1 MTGLEI
7 TNEENGSPGAAMEN
21 EFSPGGK
28 PAPATAYSYLR
39 LSSKRQANTEDSKTY
54 RDGFRRQI
62 ALRDEYLARNPHLT
76 LDTRLVLHDIGV
88 SGYTGANVARG
99 GGGKL
104 AAFLAEVEAGRIARG
119 SHLLVESL
127 DRMSR
132 QQVGRAQAVLLSLV
146 NSGIVVV
153 SLTDGQVYR
162 ESRDASQFIMSIMSL
177 TRAHEESVVKATRLR
192 QTWERKRQVA
202 LERPISGRCPAWLKV
217 VDGTFVADDD
227 RVEVVREI
235 LGHLADGI
243 GRDRIARILNAR
255 GEKPWGHG
263 TQWHGGTVQK
273 LTDNRALIGEF
284 QPHKLVYEERKGVMV
299 AKRVPVGDP
308 IPGYFPRVVDD
319 ELWTRA
325 RAVAVK
331 RRLGKAPNAGGRQG
345 TYVTNLFGEVAA
357 CRSCGKRMTYRD
369 RGPRSFAVLRCSGER
384 AGTCTNSYRFPY
396 QDNENAILSWLIKVD
411 FSGKAPGEAARLDEE
426 MRRTIAKRDEMQ
438 SRGEAIVR
446 DVGVSSRF
454 AKAPLAEIEAEL
466 NVLEVRISELGAQ
479 ALALK
484 ASGGAEERR
493 MAVAHLIELHQDKAP
508 VEQIFAARWR
518 IRQII
523 RETVAEM
530 WCHPEG
536 YIDILT
542 IDGEIHLFRDGYWW
556 CAEEELW
563 VPWAGAAFGGGYW
576 ATKKELARRRVWLE
590 EAYRIREAKLG
601 SKEESA

>member
-1 MTGLEI
+1 MEHET
-7 TNEENGSPGAAMEN
+7 SPGA
-21 EFSPGGK
+21 P

-39 LSSKRQANTEDSKTY
+39 LSSKRQANSEESKTY

-62 ALRDEYLARNPHLT
+62 AMRDAYLARNPHLT

-104 AAFLAEVEAGRIARG
+104 AGFLAEVEAGRIARG

-153 SLTDGQVYR
+153 SLTDNQVYR
-162 ESRDASQFIMSIMSL
+162 ESRDPSQFIMSIMSL

-192 QTWERKRQVA
+192 ETWERKRQVA

-217 VDGTFVADDD
+217 VDGKFAADDG

-235 LGHLADGI
+235 MGHLADGV

-273 LTDNRALIGEF
+273 ITDNRALIGEF
-284 QPHKLVYEERKGVMV
+284 QPHRLAYEERKGVMV
-299 AKRVPVGDP
+299 AKRVPVGEP
-308 IPGYFPRVVDD
+308 IPDYFPRVVDD
-319 ELWTRA
+319 VLWTRA

-345 TYVTNLFGEVAA
+345 TFVTNLFGEVAT
-357 CRSCGKRMTYRD
+357 CRVCGKRMNHRD

-384 AGTCTNSYRFPY
+384 AGTCTNAYRFPY
-396 QDNENAILSWLIKVD
+396 QDTENAILSWLIKID
-411 FSGKAPGEAARLDEE
+411 FSGNAPGEAAKLDEE
-426 MRRTIAKRDEMQ
+426 MRQAAAKRDELQ
-438 SRGEAIVR
+438 ARGEAIVR
-446 DVGVSSRF
+446 DVGASSRF
-454 AKAPLAEIEAEL
+454 ARAPLAEIEAEL
-466 NVLEVRISELGAQ
+466 NRLEVRIAELGAQ

-484 ASGGAEERR
+484 ASGGAEERQ
-493 MAVAHLIELHQDKAP
+493 MAVAHLIGLWQDKAP
-508 VEQIFAARWR
+508 KEQIFAARWR
-518 IRQII
+518 IRQIV
-523 RETVAEM
+523 RETVQEM
-530 WCHPEG
+530 WCHPDG
-536 YIDILT
+536 HIDILT
-542 IDGEIHLFRDGYWW
+542 IDGQDHLFRDGYWW
-556 CAEEELW
+556 CPEEEMWLA
-563 VPWAGAAFGGGYW
+563 WAGAAFGGGYW

-590 EAYRIREAKLG
+590 EAQRSRDARLG
-601 SKEESA
+601 KRFS

>member
-1 MTGLEI
+1 MNG
-7 TNEENGSPGAAMEN
+7 ENGSPGAAMEN
-21 EFSPGGK
+21 EFSPGGQ

-39 LSSKRQANTEDSKTY
+39 LSSKRQANNEDSKTY

-235 LGHLADGI
+235 LGYLADGV

-284 QPHKLVYEERKGVMV
+284 QPHKLAYEERKGVMV
-299 AKRVPVGDP
+299 AKRVPVGEP
-308 IPGYFPRVVDD
+308 IPNYFPRVVDD

-357 CRSCGKRMTYRD
+357 CRSCEKRMTYRD

-384 AGTCTNSYRFPY
+384 AGTCGNAYRFPY
-396 QDNENAILSWLIKVD
+396 QDTENAILSWLIEID
-411 FSGKAPGEAARLDEE
+411 LTGGAPGGAERLDEE
-426 MRRTIAKRDEMQ
+426 LRRTATKRDEAQ
-438 SRGEAIVR
+438 ARGEAIVR
-446 DVGVSSRF
+446 QVGSSRF
-454 AKAPLAEIEAEL
+454 AKGPLAEIEAEV
-466 NVLEVRISELGAQ
+466 NRLESRIAELGAQ
-479 ALALK
+479 VLALK
-484 ASGGAEERR
+484 ASGAAEGRR
-493 MAVAHLIELHQDKAP
+493 MAVAHLIGLWQDKAP
-508 VEQIFAARWR
+508 TEEIFAARWR

-523 RETVAEM
+523 RETVKEM
-530 WCHPEG
+530 RCHPEG
-536 YIDILT
+536 YIDIET
-542 IDGEIHLFRDGYWW
+542 IDGGIHLFRDGYYWN
-556 CAEEELW
+556 AEEEMWL
-563 VPWAGAAFGGGYW
+563 PWAGAMFGGGYW
-576 ATKKELARRRVWLE
+576 ATKKELARRRIWLE
-590 EAYRIREAKLG
+590 EAQRAREAKFG
-601 SKEESA
+601 KR